1 MKQKYSITK
10 DDKTGD
16 LSIQEYAEL
25 SKDMFSLV
33 CEESYEKDS
42 IQRALQ
48 EGKKALIDTLRTPNL
63 YPISDYID
71 KIADTVI
78 GLYENGDQ
86 SGSVELVFDDVELF
100 KSQEEKDE
108 AVEEDSVE
116 IEDLLEEDSGDEDS
130 GEEED
135 KDSKDDKK

>member
-130 GEEED
+130 GDEED